1 MPIQGFLRPVVINIG
16 HVFPHIDSVQEVTV
30 PVFSCFSTND
40 LEEEDPGLTSFV
52 LSYWVAGYF
61 TSIVT
66 VHVSVKNGFSWLIY
80 LFCDSC

>member
-1 MPIQGFLRPVVINIG
+1 MF
-16 HVFPHIDSVQEVTV
+16 IDISCEYIHTDIYKATYSVQEVTV

-52 LSYWVAGYF
+52 LSYWVAGF
-61 TSIVT
+61 LSSFVT
-66 VHVSVKNGFSWLIY
+66 VHVSIKNGFSWLIY